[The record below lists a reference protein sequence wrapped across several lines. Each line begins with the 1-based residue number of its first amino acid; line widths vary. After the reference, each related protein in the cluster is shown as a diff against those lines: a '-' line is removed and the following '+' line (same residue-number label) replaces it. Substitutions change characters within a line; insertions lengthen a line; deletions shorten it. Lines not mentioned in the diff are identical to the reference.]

1 MRLGHMV
8 ARNPLP
14 SAFNGGVLAALIVW
28 IATQIAAFDR
38 PTGGRMTL
46 HSLALGA
53 PRQCLLQSSIRAAFD
68 RPTGG
73 SWLPQPQATFV
84 IQRAWIDALL
94 ALTDAHTPFSLFL
107 VRFLTELPSE
117 GGVLDVI
124 SIYVMGAL
132 RDS

>member
-1 MRLGHMV
+1 
-8 ARNPLP
+8 
-14 SAFNGGVLAALIVW
+14 
-28 IATQIAAFDR
+28 
-38 PTGGRMTL
+38 MTL

-84 IQRAWIDALL
+84 LQRAWIDALL

-132 RDS
+132 RTRESCVGRGSWSLCFSFRC

>member
-1 MRLGHMV
+1 MAASTAGYLRYLTGLDR
-8 ARNPLP
+8 RN
-14 SAFNGGVLAALIVW
+14 
-28 IATQIAAFDR
+28 
-38 PTGGRMTL
+38 
-46 HSLALGA
+46 
-53 PRQCLLQSSIRAAFD
+53 
-68 RPTGG
+68 
-73 SWLPQPQATFV
+73 
-84 IQRAWIDALL
+84 L